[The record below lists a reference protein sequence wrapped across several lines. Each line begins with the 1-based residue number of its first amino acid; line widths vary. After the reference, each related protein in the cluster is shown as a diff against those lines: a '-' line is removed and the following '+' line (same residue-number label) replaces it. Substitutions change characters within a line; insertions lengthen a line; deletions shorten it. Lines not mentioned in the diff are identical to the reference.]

1 MQNHTPSSLHHWHHF
16 VDGYMLFRRVRCF
29 FIVSGWLQYLS
40 FPITWLLCVL
50 VNGISSFQTDFE
62 IEWSFIIP
70 LSSTKLFCT
79 SLAILIQDK
88 VFLELIITSCSWVC
102 PQCIYMC
109 CIKSTKMCVERR
121 VRMQFKSNT
130 LFRTFSIQKK
140 HFTFGITCLIF
151 NENSYRV
158 NKMKLQL
165 SVLLSCLLL
174 NIGK

>member
-29 FIVSGWLQYLS
+29 FIISGWLQYLS

-50 VNGISSFQTDFE
+50 VNDISSLQTDFE
-62 IEWSFIIP
+62 TEWSFIIP

-88 VFLELIITSCSWVC
+88 VFLELIITSYSWVC

-121 VRMQFKSNT
+121 VRMQFKSIHYSET
-130 LFRTFSIQKK
+130 LVFR
-140 HFTFGITCLIF
+140 
-151 NENSYRV
+151 R
-158 NKMKLQL
+158 
-165 SVLLSCLLL
+165 
-174 NIGK
+174 NISHLGLHVWSLMRTAIEWTR